1 MGYTNYWHQKIN
13 FTDDQWKQIKHEAD
27 YIDGIADTN
36 LVDVEITDDHIIFNG
51 NPGCETFV
59 LEKNLQKEPE
69 YEGQDLTFYFCKTRA
84 MTYDIYVWH
93 MLVFVAGMIND
104 TNKFSISRDA

>member
-1 MGYTNYWHQKIN
+1 MGYTNYWHQHID
-13 FTDDQWKQIKHEAD
+13 FTDDQWKQIKGEAY
-27 YIDGIADTN
+27 YIDGIAGRN
-36 LVDVEITDDHIIFNG
+36 LQSIEITKHEIIMNG

-59 LEKNLQKEPE
+59 LNKNRPTEKQ
-69 YEGQDLTFYFCKTRA
+69 YDSQDLSFNFCKTRA

-104 TNKFSISRDA
+104 TDKFSISRDL

>member
-1 MGYTNYWHQKIN
+1 MGYTNYWHQHIN
-13 FTDDQWKQIKHEAD
+13 FTEDQWKQIKSEAY
-27 YIDGIADTN
+27 YIDGIAGRN
-36 LVDVEITDDHIIFNG
+36 LQSIEITKHEIIMNG

-59 LEKNLQKEPE
+59 LNKNRPTEKQ
-69 YEGQDLTFYFCKTRA
+69 YDSQDLSFNFCKTRA

-104 TNKFSISRDA
+104 TNKFSISRDL

>member
-1 MGYTNYWHQKIN
+1 MGYTNYWHQHIN
-13 FTDDQWKQIKHEAD
+13 FTDDQWKQIKQEAD

-36 LVDVEITDDHIIFNG
+36 LKDIEITNDHILMNG

-59 LEKNLQKEPE
+59 LEKNMPTEKQ
-69 YEGQDLTFYFCKTRA
+69 YESQDLSFNFCKTRA

-104 TNKFSISRDA
+104 TDKFSISRDL

>member
-1 MGYTNYWHQKIN
+1 MGYTNYWHQHIN
-13 FTDDQWKQIKHEAD
+13 FTDDQWKQIQHEAD
-27 YIDGIADTN
+27 YIDGIADKN
-36 LVDVEITDDHIIFNG
+36 LADIEITDEHIIFNG

-59 LEKNLQKEPE
+59 LEKNMLTEKE
-69 YEGQDLTFYFCKTRA
+69 YDSQDLSFNFCKTRA

-104 TNKFSISRDA
+104 TNKFSISRDL